1 MSRISNPDKEEIK
14 VTFHRGNVC
23 MPHPEIMHDAQAAV
37 QSEIRNPSEFIHV
50 LYLYRSPISPVSS
63 ISFPES
69 LLQNLSELHWL
80 TFLPWS
86 AKRQVA
92 TGKTRDIISFA
103 HLSSQNLEV
112 EPWKKRKK
120 KKRISLFLTNFSAPR
135 KHRSNKPFED
145 CHPPD
150 PNKRNYVV
158 RVLGLMHRSPFI
170 YLHRAWVRGPVGS
183 VRLIRLIAAVSTN
196 CNWHKFN
203 GMTCFIA
210 AAST

>member
-1 MSRISNPDKEEIK
+1 MSRISNPGKEEIK

-50 LYLYRSPISPVSS
+50 LYWYSTDLPSALYHQLPFPSHYCRIYQNYTDWTFCHDPQNDKSLPGRLVTLYR
-63 ISFPES
+63 
-69 LLQNLSELHWL
+69 
-80 TFLPWS
+80 
-86 AKRQVA
+86 
-92 TGKTRDIISFA
+92 SFA

-120 KKRISLFLTNFSAPR
+120 KKRISLLLTNFSAPR
-135 KHRSNKPFED
+135 KHRSNKPFEN

-170 YLHRAWVRGPVGS
+170 NLHRAWVRGPVGS
-183 VRLIRLIAAVSTN
+183 VRLIAAVSTN